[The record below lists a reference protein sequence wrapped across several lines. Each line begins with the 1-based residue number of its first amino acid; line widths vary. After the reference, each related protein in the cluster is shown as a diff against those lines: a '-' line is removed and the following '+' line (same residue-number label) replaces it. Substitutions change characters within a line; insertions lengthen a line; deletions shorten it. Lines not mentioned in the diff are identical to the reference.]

1 MAVILV
7 WASPAL
13 RSSSKG
19 QRHGRY
25 GQGHRYPR
33 GAGDAP
39 DGELQDRH
47 QGDNGGHHNNNG
59 VLQVACMRHTDK
71 DKSRTIMYNL

>member
-33 GAGDAP
+33 GDAP
-39 DGELQDRH
+39 DGELQ
-47 QGDNGGHHNNNG
+47 DNGGHHNNNG
-59 VLQVACMRHTDK
+59 VLQVVCVCNSEK
-71 DKSRTIMYNL
+71 DNARTMMT